1 MLKKLNLKFDNFK
14 PKYYNPRKTR
24 QKNVEKEVKN
34 MPIFRIN
41 KTKNYTVMSNHHLRD
56 KKLSFKAKGLLSY
69 MLSLPDT
76 WDYSLKGLCSV
87 SKDNETSIK
96 SALKELK
103 EHNYLKV
110 NKLMPNKTKSGRI
123 EYEYVIFEYPYAKKQ
138 EGDFLPLEILPT
150 ENQGQ
155 INTKRKNTKNK
166 EKIKEKKGFQNYQQ
180 REYTAE
186 ELDKL
191 YANTDK

>member
-1 MLKKLNLKFDNFK
+1 
-14 PKYYNPRKTR
+14 
-24 QKNVEKEVKN
+24 

-76 WDYSLKGLCSV
+76 WDYSLRGLCSV

-110 NKLMPNKTKSGRI
+110 NKIMPNKTKSGRTPKL
-123 EYEYVIFEYPYAKKQ
+123 YFCMTNLQKTQTFTLDAKLLGIYYKAQ
-138 EGDFLPLEILPT
+138 
-150 ENQGQ
+150 
-155 INTKRKNTKNK
+155 KRK
-166 EKIKEKKGFQNYQQ
+166 
-180 REYTAE
+180 
-186 ELDKL
+186 
-191 YANTDK
+191 